1 MGVEIM
7 WSHMRADDSIEIEI
21 NLLVDSICSETNS
34 EDCMNGFKDWWPK
47 IAANI
52 YSSTTVDRVCNGL
65 SNGECDAPSFFG
77 KYEF

>member
-1 MGVEIM
+1 M

-21 NLLVDSICSETNS
+21 DLLSNSICSVTKSE

-47 IAANI
+47 IATNI
-52 YSSTTVDRVCNGL
+52 YSSTTVARVCNGL
-65 SNGECDAPSFFG
+65 SNGECDVPSFFG